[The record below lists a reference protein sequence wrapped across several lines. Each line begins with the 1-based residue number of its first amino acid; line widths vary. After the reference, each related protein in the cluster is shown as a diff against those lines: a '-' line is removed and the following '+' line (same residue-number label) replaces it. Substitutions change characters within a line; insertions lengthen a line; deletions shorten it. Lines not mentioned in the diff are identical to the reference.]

1 MASEVIT
8 ILVPTPL
15 SSTEINYDIQQPKNH
30 VSDRKLLTLLGMP
43 AGLHN
48 LTKESKDCR
57 KAEKQGQEGS

>member
-43 AGLHN
+43 AGLHH
-48 LTKESKDCR
+48 LTK
-57 KAEKQGQEGS
+57 